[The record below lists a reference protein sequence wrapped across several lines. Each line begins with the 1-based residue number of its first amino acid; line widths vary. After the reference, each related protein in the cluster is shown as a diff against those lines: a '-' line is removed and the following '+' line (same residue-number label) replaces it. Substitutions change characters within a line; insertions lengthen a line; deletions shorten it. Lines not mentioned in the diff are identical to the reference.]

1 MTVPYKAIPLTVPYK
16 VIQSACAV
24 AAVCAYFVA
33 AHWLQVTY
41 APDPNFAFGPDV
53 PGEKI
58 RLMPPFARF
67 EGSKFAVAKE
77 RYKLFDELADSDDNN
92 GRSTI
97 ELYENDTRLG
107 PAHSDLSE
115 IASLGRG
122 RFSHWRKN
130 GTTVYWSSSDGT
142 DPATNGRAY
151 WVVRP
156 HQSERQ

>member
-1 MTVPYKAIPLTVPYK
+1 MTVLNRFKK
-16 VIQSACAV
+16 SACAITV
-24 AAVCAYFVA
+24 VCAYFVA
-33 AHWLQVTY
+33 AHWLQATY

-53 PGEKI
+53 LGEKI
-58 RLMPPFARF
+58 RLMPPFAQLQ
-67 EGSKFAVAKE
+67 GSKFAVAKE

-107 PAHSDLSE
+107 PAHSDHSE
-115 IASLGRG
+115 VGSLGRG

-130 GTTVYWSSSDGT
+130 GTTMFWSSSDNT
-142 DPATNGRAY
+142 NPATNGRAY

-156 HQSERQ
+156 YQSEKR